1 MIHENIKAERKEAG
15 IKQEDLAKMIGVY
28 QKDISRWENGERL
41 PSLEIFAEI
50 CKALNVSADL
60 ILEIRKE

>member
-1 MIHENIKAERKEAG
+1 MIHENIKAAR

>member
-1 MIHENIKAERKEAG
+1 MKNRLEELRKQRG
-15 IKQEDLAKMIGVY
+15 LKQEDLAKMIGVY

>member
-1 MIHENIKAERKEAG
+1 MIHENIKAARKAAG